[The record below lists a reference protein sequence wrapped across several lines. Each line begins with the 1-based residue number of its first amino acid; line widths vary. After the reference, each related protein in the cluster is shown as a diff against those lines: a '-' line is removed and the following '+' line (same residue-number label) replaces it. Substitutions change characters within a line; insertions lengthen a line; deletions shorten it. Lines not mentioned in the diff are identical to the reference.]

1 MPQFLH
7 AGIPHALLKNN
18 NLHMHTQTHTYLKEG
33 KGLINTRFRKIIKLG
48 AYRFDCQ
55 FLKHI
60 SKIIDKVCKI
70 KNDLFI
76 IYFILKLEEQTEYNN
91 EYVRVNPAWILLI
104 FISMLFEI

>member
-1 MPQFLH
+1 MRTELTVNFLSTL
-7 AGIPHALLKNN
+7 A
-18 NLHMHTQTHTYLKEG
+18 
-33 KGLINTRFRKIIKLG
+33 
-48 AYRFDCQ
+48 
-55 FLKHI
+55 
-60 SKIIDKVCKI
+60 KIIDKVRKI